1 MVATELA
8 REKIVSATAEIV
20 TPAIQ
25 ISAQVKI
32 AAVICTYNRYDV
44 LDKAIESA
52 INQSLSNDDY
62 TIYVIDNSPDYA
74 YAEKH
79 GQKYKNIENLVY
91 VVERTP
97 GLSNARNVAA
107 DATSADV
114 VAYLD
119 DDAIAHPSWLQHL
132 LEAYDMFGDAAGVV
146 GGRILPIWDVP
157 RPSWLHDDN
166 LGYVTV
172 VDWGGA
178 ARLAEPH
185 EWVAGANISYRRE
198 LLTKV
203 GGFDTNLGR
212 KGPESSLLS
221 NEETQ
226 VSDAIHA
233 LGGRTVYAPNATVDH
248 LVDKRRLDQEW
259 FRKRAAWQAVSD
271 YLKNPNVV
279 EWSHLAYDATLEFLM
294 KQPARHR
301 NISGLRCELSE
312 AEAFRDQLSAIYNMT
327 IASLCGFKKEA

>member
-1 MVATELA
+1 MW
-8 REKIVSATAEIV
+8 KV
-20 TPAIQ
+20 TPAIK
-25 ISAQVKI
+25 IKSKVKI
-32 AAVICTYNRYDV
+32 AAVICTYNRYDL
-44 LDKAIESA
+44 LDKAIQSA
-52 INQSLSNDDY
+52 IKQSLPKDEY

-74 YAEKH
+74 FAEKF
-79 GQKYKNIENLVY
+79 GQKYAGVENLVY

-107 DATSADV
+107 AATSADV

-119 DDAIAHPSWLQHL
+119 DDAVAYPTWLHHL
-132 LEAYDMFGDAAGVV
+132 LEAYEMFGDSAGVV

-172 VDWGGA
+172 VDYGGST
-178 ARLAEPH
+178 RICEPH
-185 EWVAGANISYRRE
+185 EWVAGANISYKRD
-198 LLTKV
+198 LLLEV

-233 LGGRTVYAPNATVDH
+233 RGAQTIYAPSAVVDH

-301 NISGLRCELSE
+301 NISGLRSEQTE
-312 AEAFRDQLSAIYNMT
+312 AEGFRDQLGAIYNMT
-327 IASLCGFKKEA
+327 IASLCGFKKDA